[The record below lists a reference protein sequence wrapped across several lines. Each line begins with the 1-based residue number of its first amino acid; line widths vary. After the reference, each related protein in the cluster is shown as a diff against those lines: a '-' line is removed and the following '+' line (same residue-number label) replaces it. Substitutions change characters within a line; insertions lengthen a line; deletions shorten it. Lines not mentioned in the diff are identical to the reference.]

1 MVVPMNPAGRASDPS
16 ADSSARPLRG
26 LVAARPVAAFLGIAI
41 GLTWVPLILSI
52 ALLGNAVPGI
62 LAELLI
68 LLGTAVLVTRA
79 ADGAPGVR
87 HLFRQAIRWRVGAG
101 WYVAAVLALP
111 ALTVLVAA
119 ATGTF
124 HQPADGW
131 AAVAGSYLLN
141 TLIVGAL
148 LGNVWEELAWTGVVQ
163 RRLMERHG
171 LVTGSLLTAI
181 PFALIHLPLAFADKG
196 FGATAWPDV
205 AVSWG
210 VLLVVAPLFR
220 LLVGI
225 AYLGTGQSLLI
236 VALLHASFNASEQSK
251 LAVFDGAW
259 QQIAA
264 ATVLLVVLALLRK
277 FRTLTAE
284 AGHGAAVA
292 G

>member
-1 MVVPMNPAGRASDPS
+1 MV
-16 ADSSARPLRG
+16 
-26 LVAARPVAAFLGIAI
+26 IATA
-41 GLTWVPLILSI
+41 LTWVALILSI
-52 ALLGNAVPGI
+52 AVLGNAVPGI

-79 ADGAPGVR
+79 AGGKPGVR
-87 HLFRQAIRWRVGAG
+87 DLFRQTVRWRVGAG
-101 WYVAAVLALP
+101 WYAAAVLALP
-111 ALTVLVAA
+111 ALTVLIAA

-131 AAVAGSYLLN
+131 ATVAGSYLLN
-141 TLIVGAL
+141 TLVVGAL
-148 LGNVWEELAWTGVVQ
+148 LGNIWEELAWTGVVQ

-171 LVTGSLLTAI
+171 LVAGSLLTAI
-181 PFALIHLPLAFADKG
+181 PFALIHLPLAFGDRG
-196 FGATAWPDV
+196 FGGTPWSDV
-205 AVSWG
+205 AVAWG
-210 VLLVVAPLFR
+210 VLLVFAPLFR

-236 VALLHASFNASEQSK
+236 VALLHASFNASSADK
-251 LAVFDGAW
+251 FTVFDGAW

-277 FRTLTAE
+277 FRALAAG

-292 G
+292 R

>member
-1 MVVPMNPAGRASDPS
+1 MNPAGRASDPS
-16 ADSSARPLRG
+16 VPPLRR
-26 LVAARPVAAFLGIAI
+26 LVAARPVAAFLVIAI
-41 GLTWVPLILSI
+41 GLTWLALILSI

-68 LLGTAVLVTRA
+68 LLGTAVLVTGA
-79 ADGAPGVR
+79 ADGKPGVQA
-87 HLFRQAIRWRVGAG
+87 LFRQTIRWRVGAG

-111 ALTVLVAA
+111 ALTVLIAA

-131 AAVAGSYLLN
+131 ATVAGSYLLN
-141 TLIVGAL
+141 TLVIGAL
-148 LGNVWEELAWTGVVQ
+148 LGNIWEELAWTGVVQ

-171 LVTGSLLTAI
+171 LVAGSLLTAI
-181 PFALIHLPLAFADKG
+181 HFALIHLPLAYADKG
-196 FGATAWPDV
+196 FAGTPWSDA
-205 AVSWG
+205 AVTWG
-210 VLLVVAPLFR
+210 VLLVFAPLFR

-225 AYLGTGQSLLI
+225 TYLGTGHSLLI
-236 VALLHASFNASEQSK
+236 VALLHASFNASEQTK

-264 ATVLLVVLALLRK
+264 ATLLLVVLALLRK
-277 FRTLTAE
+277 FRALAPE

-292 G
+292 R

>member
-1 MVVPMNPAGRASDPS
+1 MSPAGRASDPS
-16 ADSSARPLRG
+16 VPPLRR
-26 LVAARPVAAFLGIAI
+26 LIAARPVAAFLVIAI
-41 GLTWVPLILSI
+41 GLTWLALILSI

-79 ADGAPGVR
+79 ASGKPGVR
-87 HLFRQAIRWRVGAG
+87 DLFRQTVRWRVGAG

-111 ALTVLVAA
+111 ALTVLIAA

-131 AAVAGSYLLN
+131 ATVAGSYLLN
-141 TLIVGAL
+141 TVVVGAL
-148 LGNVWEELAWTGVVQ
+148 LGNIWEELAWTGVVQ

-171 LVTGSLLTAI
+171 LVAGSLLTAI
-181 PFALIHLPLAFADKG
+181 PFALIHLPLAFGDRG
-196 FGATAWPDV
+196 FGGTPWSDV
-205 AVSWG
+205 AVAWG
-210 VLLVVAPLFR
+210 VLLVFAPLFR

-236 VALLHASFNASEQSK
+236 VALLHASFNASSADK
-251 LAVFDGAW
+251 FTVFDGAW

-277 FRTLTAE
+277 FRALAAG

-292 G
+292 R

>member
-1 MVVPMNPAGRASDPS
+1 MNPAGRASDPS
-16 ADSSARPLRG
+16 VPPLRR
-26 LVAARPVAAFLGIAI
+26 LVAARPVAAFLVMAI
-41 GLTWVPLILSI
+41 GLTWLALILSI

-68 LLGTAVLVTRA
+68 LLGAAVLVTRA
-79 ADGAPGVR
+79 ADGKPGVKA
-87 HLFRQAIRWRVGAG
+87 LFRQTIHWRVGAG

-111 ALTVLVAA
+111 ALTVLIAA

-131 AAVAGSYLLN
+131 ATVAGSYLLN
-141 TLIVGAL
+141 TLVIGAL
-148 LGNVWEELAWTGVVQ
+148 LGNIWEELAWTGVVQ

-171 LVTGSLLTAI
+171 LVAGSLLTAI
-181 PFALIHLPLAFADKG
+181 PFALIHLPLAYADKG
-196 FGATAWPDV
+196 FAGTPWSDA
-205 AVSWG
+205 AVTWG
-210 VLLVVAPLFR
+210 VLLVFAPLFR

-225 AYLGTGQSLLI
+225 AYLGTGHSLLI
-236 VALLHASFNASEQSK
+236 VALLHASFNASEQTK

-264 ATVLLVVLALLRK
+264 ATLLLVVLALLRK
-277 FRTLTAE
+277 FRALAPE

-292 G
+292 R

>member
-1 MVVPMNPAGRASDPS
+1 MNPAGRASDPS
-16 ADSSARPLRG
+16 APPLRR
-26 LVAARPVAAFLGIAI
+26 LVAARPVAAFLVMAI
-41 GLTWVPLILSI
+41 GLTWLALILSI

-68 LLGTAVLVTRA
+68 LLGAAVLVTGA
-79 ADGAPGVR
+79 ADGKPGVQA
-87 HLFRQAIRWRVGAG
+87 LFRQTIRWRVGAG

-111 ALTVLVAA
+111 ALTVLIAA

-131 AAVAGSYLLN
+131 ATVAGSYLLN
-141 TLIVGAL
+141 TLVIGAL
-148 LGNVWEELAWTGVVQ
+148 LGNIWEELAWTGVVQ

-171 LVTGSLLTAI
+171 LVAGSLLTAI
-181 PFALIHLPLAFADKG
+181 PFALIHLPLAYADKG
-196 FGATAWPDV
+196 FAGTPWSDA
-205 AVSWG
+205 AVTWG
-210 VLLVVAPLFR
+210 VLLVFAPLFR

-225 AYLGTGQSLLI
+225 AYLGTGHSLLI
-236 VALLHASFNASEQSK
+236 VALLHASFNASEQTK

-264 ATVLLVVLALLRK
+264 ATLLLVVLALLRK
-277 FRTLTAE
+277 FRALAPE

-292 G
+292 R

>member
-1 MVVPMNPAGRASDPS
+1 
-16 ADSSARPLRG
+16 
-26 LVAARPVAAFLGIAI
+26 
-41 GLTWVPLILSI
+41 
-52 ALLGNAVPGI
+52 
-62 LAELLI
+62 
-68 LLGTAVLVTRA
+68 
-79 ADGAPGVR
+79 
-87 HLFRQAIRWRVGAG
+87 
-101 WYVAAVLALP
+101 VAAVLALP
-111 ALTVLVAA
+111 ALTVLIAA

-148 LGNVWEELAWTGVVQ
+148 LGNIWEELAWTGVVQ
-163 RRLMERHG
+163 RRLIERHG
-171 LVTGSLLTAI
+171 LLTGSLLTAI

-205 AVSWG
+205 PLAWG
-210 VLLVVAPLFR
+210 VLLVFAPLFR

-236 VALLHASFNASEQSK
+236 VALLHASFNASEQTK

-264 ATVLLVVLALLRK
+264 ATVLLAVLALLRK

>member
-1 MVVPMNPAGRASDPS
+1 MNPAGRASDPS
-16 ADSSARPLRG
+16 VPPLRR
-26 LVAARPVAAFLGIAI
+26 LVAARPVAAFLVMAI
-41 GLTWVPLILSI
+41 GLTWLALILSI

-68 LLGTAVLVTRA
+68 LLGAAVLVTGA
-79 ADGAPGVR
+79 ADGKPGVQA
-87 HLFRQAIRWRVGAG
+87 LFRQTIRWRVGAG

-111 ALTVLVAA
+111 ALTVLIAA

-131 AAVAGSYLLN
+131 GTVAGSYLLN
-141 TLIVGAL
+141 TLVIGAL
-148 LGNVWEELAWTGVVQ
+148 LGNIWEELAWTGVVQ

-171 LVTGSLLTAI
+171 LVAGSLLTAI
-181 PFALIHLPLAFADKG
+181 PFALIHLPLAYADKG
-196 FGATAWPDV
+196 FAGTPWSEA
-205 AVSWG
+205 AVTWG
-210 VLLVVAPLFR
+210 VLLVFAPLFR

-225 AYLGTGQSLLI
+225 AYLGTGHSLLI
-236 VALLHASFNASEQSK
+236 VALLHASFNASEQTK

-264 ATVLLVVLALLRK
+264 ATLLLVVLALLRK
-277 FRTLTAE
+277 FRALAPE

-292 G
+292 R

>member
-16 ADSSARPLRG
+16 APPLRRFI
-26 LVAARPVAAFLGIAI
+26 AARPVASFLVIAI
-41 GLTWVPLILSI
+41 GLTWLALILSI
-52 ALLGNAVPGI
+52 ALLGNAFPGI

-68 LLGTAVLVTRA
+68 LLGTAVLVTLA
-79 ADGAPGVR
+79 ADGRPGVQD
-87 HLFRQAIRWRVGAG
+87 LFRQTIRWRVGAG

-111 ALTVLVAA
+111 ALTVLIAA

-141 TLIVGAL
+141 TLVIGAL
-148 LGNVWEELAWTGVVQ
+148 LGNIWEELAWTGLVQ

-171 LVTGSLLTAI
+171 LVAGSLLTAI
-181 PFALIHLPLAFADKG
+181 PFALIHLPLAFGDKG
-196 FGATAWPDV
+196 FAGTPWSDV
-205 AVSWG
+205 AVAWG
-210 VLLVVAPLFR
+210 VLLVFAPLFR

-264 ATVLLVVLALLRK
+264 AALLLVVLALFRK
-277 FRTLTAE
+277 FRAVTAE

-292 G
+292 R